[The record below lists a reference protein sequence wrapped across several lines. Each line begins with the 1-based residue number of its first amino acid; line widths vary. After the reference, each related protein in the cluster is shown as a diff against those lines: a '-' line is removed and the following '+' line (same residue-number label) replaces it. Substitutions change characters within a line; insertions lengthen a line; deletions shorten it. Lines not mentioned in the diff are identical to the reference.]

1 MAAISV
7 ACGDTATKEAPPA
20 ATPPPAPQPVS
31 ASASNTPIEA
41 VTASA
46 RASERAPLTPAEP
59 SPEPGFSEWLGA
71 PKSPEALVGAEGTG
85 CEATRV
91 REWVRIQCSMIGRK
105 TEYGTPMGIEVLK
118 LSGSKPSAGSVLWV
132 KEGAG
137 HEKIVLIHR
146 FAPGT
151 SLEAVFEFSREFFRY
166 RSAWPNDGTPTN
178 AVGSFEKTARDEN
191 YASCLLECAAGVD
204 GEPFGPSCRQA
215 CVTERAASARPSV
228 DTAMAL
234 PAEPALEGAPSLD
247 AWKNAREVNVKGS
260 DAHGCETK
268 QAGEWIRIVC
278 RPTERYGKLLD
289 GSWIQGTDAISSY
302 AVAGGGAVVLLLLR
316 YVEGVDAS
324 AALGFEKS
332 RAKLRINWPKGMAL
346 PQVRGQIDDLP

>member
-1 MAAISV
+1 MSPISQSEPTETDTMSIVLPARPAIYEINTRLWLHELSRLY
-7 ACGDTATKEAPPA
+7 G
-20 ATPPPAPQPVS
+20 QPITLANVPTDVWDYL
-31 ASASNTPIEA
+31 AGFRFDA
-41 VTASA
+41 VWLMGVW
-46 RASERAPLTPAEP
+46 ER
-59 SPEPGFSEWLGA
+59 S
-71 PKSPEALVGAEGTG
+71 
-85 CEATRV
+85 
-91 REWVRIQCSMIGRK
+91 
-105 TEYGTPMGIEVLK
+105 
-118 LSGSKPSAGSVLWV
+118 SAGLAFAQQN
-132 KEGAG
+132 ENLRQAFAAALPDAG
-137 HEKIVLIHR
+137 PEDI
-146 FAPGT
+146 
-151 SLEAVFEFSREFFRY
+151 
-166 RSAWPNDGTPTN
+166 
-178 AVGSFEKTARDEN
+178 VGSP
-191 YASCLLECAAGVD
+191 YCV
-204 GEPFGPSCRQA
+204 RQYEA
-215 CVTERAASARPSV
+215 DPAIGGRAASARPSV